1 MIMANR
7 AKKNLQNTKMEVVN
21 ITQLRPNT
29 SNQGKKRFLFFY
41 FYFFIRKGEKGILED
56 KKAKM
61 LPYYRP
67 QLSKTK

>member
-41 FYFFIRKGEKGILED
+41 FFFYKEGGKSNIRRQKGKNATLLQTTVI
-56 KKAKM
+56 
-61 LPYYRP
+61 
-67 QLSKTK
+67 